1 MNMNGGGG
9 AEIWQFT
16 SRKSMPPPKPVRWGD
31 LGINAVK
38 IKTND
43 VIKSHQ
49 RLLAKGKSAVN
60 KTPDN
65 QDTYLISD
73 AHHNQYQVVTDN
85 SWFKSNKYMQGGVC
99 GAVIGVSNMEQSVQF
114 YKQAFKLQQ
123 VVFDEQGCFTDLGE
137 PYLNQNFRRVL
148 LKLENDF
155 KAPFSKLLGNIYIE
169 LIQALDYEPVKI
181 FANRYWGDLGFIHLC
196 FDVPNM
202 NALKSE
208 IEKQGYKFTV
218 DSAQTFDMGDS
229 GGRFSY
235 IEDPDGTLIEMVETH
250 KVPVFKKW
258 GIFLNLKNRRKQK
271 PLPNWMVGLLGLNKV
286 KE

>member
-1 MNMNGGGG
+1 
-9 AEIWQFT
+9 
-16 SRKSMPPPKPVRWGD
+16 
-31 LGINAVK
+31 
-38 IKTND
+38 
-43 VIKSHQ
+43 
-49 RLLAKGKSAVN
+49 
-60 KTPDN
+60 
-65 QDTYLISD
+65 
-73 AHHNQYQVVTDN
+73 
-85 SWFKSNKYMQGGVC
+85 MQGGVC

-250 KVPVFKKW
+250 KVPVFKS
-258 GIFLNLKNRRKQK
+258 GVFS
-271 PLPNWMVGLLGLNKV
+271 
-286 KE
+286 

>member
-1 MNMNGGGG
+1 
-9 AEIWQFT
+9 
-16 SRKSMPPPKPVRWGD
+16 
-31 LGINAVK
+31 
-38 IKTND
+38 
-43 VIKSHQ
+43 
-49 RLLAKGKSAVN
+49 
-60 KTPDN
+60 
-65 QDTYLISD
+65 
-73 AHHNQYQVVTDN
+73 
-85 SWFKSNKYMQGGVC
+85 
-99 GAVIGVSNMEQSVQF
+99 
-114 YKQAFKLQQ
+114 
-123 VVFDEQGCFTDLGE
+123 
-137 PYLNQNFRRVL
+137 
-148 LKLENDF
+148 
-155 KAPFSKLLGNIYIE
+155 KLLGNIYIE